1 MTEAYKSKPESEDD
15 LMDKAFVGFIDEH
28 NYTADEIRE
37 AYYRLCGVIDEGGE
51 EANERIKNIEQ
62 RMEEMTVAHYPLN
75 RFVRF
80 VTAIESYEDSVQEF
94 ENFVSTLVIT
104 DKEKILLKSI
114 VNDNRAG
121 ELECHVDDKAIAQIK
136 ILETKSKE
144 ALASALTEKL
154 KLILREVTQGK
165 VSFWFE
171 EK

>member
-15 LMDKAFVGFIDEH
+15 LMDKEFVDLIDEH
-28 NYTADEIRE
+28 DYTADEIRE
-37 AYYRLCGVIDEGGE
+37 AYYRLCGVIDEVE
-51 EANERIKNIEQ
+51 PNERIKNILE
-62 RMEEMTVAHYPLN
+62 RMEEMTGAHYPLN

-104 DKEKILLKSI
+104 DKEKLLLKSI

-136 ILETKSKE
+136 IL
-144 ALASALTEKL
+144 
-154 KLILREVTQGK
+154 
-165 VSFWFE
+165 
-171 EK
+171 